1 MSSTIAYASTGI
13 SQNPLPRSWITS
25 NTHPI
30 IEPVS
35 FPCSSFSSCL
45 SCLSCLS
52 MFPKKA
58 NRINRTG
65 SLFPTGH
72 DGSLFHPRMIRTEG
86 RGLDLPGHRHRLHP
100 VPLPCAEPE
109 ALFRSL
115 LAGIPLGEAARHQL
129 EYRSGRPLVPDQAP
143 LPGPGSTH
151 RLAPDSAFDRVCW
164 LRLLSRPDVGA
175 PVQFFGLELPGFF
188 RASGLVAAPQCS
200 PGSAM
205 TAQPFPP
212 QRPLAT
218 EGSPGEY
225 VPGKLCASHGTGRAR
240 HRLYPQTFK
249 TGPIRCCR

>member
-1 MSSTIAYASTGI
+1 MLRPDIVRFSLVTAAVLIPQAAAA
-13 SQNPLPRSWITS
+13 QPPRVDLRAHWGY
-25 NTHPI
+25 THVLDDTP
-30 IEPVS
+30 PQAWVGG
-35 FPCSSFSSCL
+35 
-45 SCLSCLS
+45 
-52 MFPKKA
+52 
-58 NRINRTG
+58 G
-65 SLFPTGH
+65 SLTAAVGPN
-72 DGSLFHPRMIRTEG
+72 L
-86 RGLDLPGHRHRLHP
+86 RLGVEVLHANMFGKYSHYKERARLITYKERARLIT
-100 VPLPCAEPE
+100 PLPCAAE

-175 PVQFFGLELPGFF
+175 VQFRLELPGFF
-188 RASGLVAAPQCS
+188 RSGLVAAPQCS

>member
-115 LAGIPLGEAARHQL
+115 LAGVPLGEAGGTQL

-151 RLAPDSAFDRVCW
+151 RLAPDSAFDGVRW
-164 LRLLSRPDVGA
+164 LRLLSRPDRGA
-175 PVQFFGLELPGFF
+175 PVQFLFKFGLELPVVLPGKA
-188 RASGLVAAPQCS
+188 RLAALRGLVAAAPQCLPTHHYFDPPAS
-200 PGSAM
+200 GASILSTLASK
-205 TAQPFPP
+205 QPFPP
-212 QRPLAT
+212 AQ
-218 EGSPGEY
+218 
-225 VPGKLCASHGTGRAR
+225 
-240 HRLYPQTFK
+240 
-249 TGPIRCCR
+249 